1 MKSGTMPFPGRLR
14 SGVTGR
20 RQVPGLNRMTI
31 MRLSA
36 FGGLCLTF
44 LAGQT
49 PDSARRG
56 YALFHGQEALAGR
69 IRGHD
74 EGLPAEA
81 LRCANCHEATSRRL
95 TGVAAPHVDRSLL
108 LEYRQRRG
116 GPPSRYDAASFC
128 KLLRTGAD
136 PVFIVIAREMPV
148 YDLNEAQCNSLW
160 TFFTEKDTRNDKE

>member
-1 MKSGTMPFPGRLR
+1 MAAT
-14 SGVTGR
+14 
-20 RQVPGLNRMTI
+20 
-31 MRLSA
+31 RLSVFMA
-36 FGGLCLTF
+36 LGLTVM
-44 LAGQT
+44 ADQSSE
-49 PDSARRG
+49 SARRG
-56 YALFHGQEALAGR
+56 YALFHGEEALIGK

-74 EGLPAEA
+74 EGLPPEA
-81 LRCANCHEATSRRL
+81 VRCSNCHEATSGRSTR
-95 TGVAAPHVDRSLL
+95 VAAPHVDRSLL

-160 TFFTEKDTRNDKE
+160 TFLTEKEAQ